1 MDAILD
7 YFSMHFGRAFWRVV
21 ALAEKMQKQRGLE
34 TPFFGLY
41 FVLLC
46 SSFFQVF

>member
-34 TPFFGLY
+34 TLFFGLY
-41 FVLLC
+41 FVRL
-46 SSFFQVF
+46 FFQVF